1 MPYNPY
7 YPATYNP
14 LGYQQQG
21 YPQNIQPTQQQIPG
35 YQQPQAQQMPQ
46 QPLQTQVVIRVPSY
60 NVVKTV
66 SLDDGKPLTFMDEN
80 SPFCYVKTP
89 GTSPVDPPKVRIFEM
104 IERDEA
110 YLLKGAKNSD
120 ISEEQQRGID
130 LSGYATIDDI
140 RKIRAVIDDIQ
151 ADVDKLHFDIDAVTE
166 KSSKKMVQR
175 ARKDA
180 DEE

>member
-7 YPATYNP
+7 FPATYNP
-14 LGYQQQG
+14 YSYQQQG
-21 YPQNIQPTQQQIPG
+21 YPQNIQPQQQQIPG
-35 YQQPQAQQMPQ
+35 YQPQ
-46 QPLQTQVVIRVPSY
+46 QPQQLQTQTVIRVPSY
-60 NVVKTV
+60 DAVKAF
-66 SLDDGKPLTFMDEN
+66 SLDSGKPETFLDEN

-89 GTSPVDPPKVRIFEM
+89 GTSPVDPPRIRIFEM

-110 YLLKGAKNSD
+110 YLSKGAKNSD
-120 ISEEQQRGID
+120 ISEEHQRSID
-130 LSGYATIDDI
+130 LSGYATVDDI
-140 RKIRAVIDDIQ
+140 RKIRAVISDIQ

>member
-14 LGYQQQG
+14 FGYQQQG
-21 YPQNIQPTQQQIPG
+21 YPQNIQPTQAQQMPV

-46 QPLQTQVVIRVPSY
+46 QLQTQVVIRVPSY
-60 NVVKTV
+60 DAVKTV

-120 ISEEQQRGID
+120 ISNELQSSID